1 MIKNFGLETMNEYLI
16 LIHAGFFIAALIF
29 SVTINGLLLKFSKTL
44 GMRNNQ
50 ETIIRWS
57 STSKPALG
65 GISFY
70 IIFLFSLI
78 GLSFLK
84 TEPTGFFNL
93 QTMGLLAASSLGFL
107 VGLYDDA
114 YNTHPWLKFAGQVMC
129 ALLLIFSGTY
139 IQFFG
144 QEWLNYL
151 LTIFWVVGIMNSINM
166 LDNMDGIT
174 SIVSA
179 GILLA
184 ILGIIFLT
192 GDFSNPVIT
201 ILIGGLASLIGFLY
215 YNWNPSKM
223 YMGDTGSQFLGIFLA
238 GLGIIYFWNGTGFE
252 EEPNRLVRVVTVA
265 MAFSLP
271 LIDTTT
277 VFYKRISKGGSPF
290 VGGKDH
296 TTHHLTYLGLN
307 DRKVAIF
314 FLIFSLISVGFTVW
328 ISSLSSNWR
337 PLYSYLFIAYLT
349 ALFLFLFV
357 VALRPAPGDS
367 KS

>member
-1 MIKNFGLETMNEYLI
+1 MNEYLI
-16 LIHAGFFIAALIF
+16 LIHAGFFLAALIF

-44 GMRNNQ
+44 GIRNNQ
-50 ETIIRWS
+50 ETVIRWS

-84 TEPTGFFNL
+84 TELTGFFNL
-93 QTMGLLAASSLGFL
+93 QTMGLLAATSLGFL

-114 YNTHPWLKFAGQVMC
+114 YNTHPRLKFAGQVMC

-144 QEWLNYL
+144 HEWLNYL

-192 GDFSNPVIT
+192 GDFTNPVIT

-223 YMGDTGSQFLGIFLA
+223 YMGDTGSQFLGILLA

-252 EEPNRLVRVVTVA
+252 GEPSRLVKVISVA

-307 DRKVAIF
+307 DRNVAIF
-314 FLIFSLISVGFTVW
+314 FLVFGLISAGFTIW
-328 ISSLSSNWR
+328 ISRLSGNWK
-337 PLYSYLFIAYLT
+337 PLYSYLFITYLS

-357 VALRPAPGDS
+357 VGLRPAPGDP
-367 KS
+367 KN

>member
-1 MIKNFGLETMNEYLI
+1 MNGFL
-16 LIHAGFFIAALIF
+16 LLVHFGFFVAALIF
-29 SVTINGLLLKFSKTL
+29 SITINGLLLKFAKTL
-44 GMRNNQ
+44 GIRNNQ

-78 GLSFLK
+78 ALSFFK
-84 TEPTGFFNL
+84 IEPTGFFNL
-93 QTMGLLAASSLGFL
+93 QTMGLLAAASLGFL
-107 VGLYDDA
+107 IGLYDDA
-114 YNTHPWLKFAGQVMC
+114 YNTHPRLKLAGQLMC
-129 ALLLIFSGTY
+129 GLLLIFSGTY

-144 QEWLNYL
+144 NEWLNYL
-151 LTIFWVVGIMNSINM
+151 LTMFWVVGIMNSINM

-174 SIVSA
+174 TIVSI
-179 GILLA
+179 GILLT
-184 ILGIIFLT
+184 ILGIIMLT
-192 GDFSNPVIT
+192 EDLTNPVIT

-238 GLGIIYFWNGTGFE
+238 GLGIIYFWNGAGFE
-252 EEPNRLVRVVTVA
+252 GEVNRLARVITVA
-265 MAFSLP
+265 MAFALP

-296 TTHHLTYLGLN
+296 TTHHLSYLGLN

-314 FLIFSLISVGFTVW
+314 FLVFSLISVALTIW
-328 ISSLSSNWR
+328 ITTLYKAWKPS
-337 PLYSYLFIAYLT
+337 YSYIFIAYLC
-349 ALFLFLFV
+349 ALFLFLLAV
-357 VALRPAPGDS
+357 SLRPAPDNP
-367 KS
+367 KN